1 MRIPLISFKSRIA
14 AFLCAASLIVGLV
27 PAQVAQAEE
36 GQLPGGVII
45 YGRGFGHGRG
55 LSQYGAYGW
64 ATVHG
69 WSWEQILDFY
79 YGGATGNSRSNL
91 EAPNQE
97 MTTWLSAMNNRQTG
111 VVSDS
116 GTMRLLEDPDQ
127 GRRFTS
133 MVAREK
139 SGAQRVYQVWG
150 SGERKCLN
158 ESDSPEAAGFTLIGE
173 FNETASFVT
182 NSSQDPGAS
191 ALDTVGLCEPR
202 SASANQVRYYRGIV
216 RAMNNTKNEN
226 RTINIARLDDYLRGV
241 VPRES
246 PASWGDTAGGAGM
259 NALRAQAVAA
269 RSYSVTE
276 NRYAGLAK
284 TCDTQDCQVYGGAA
298 LRTSVN
304 ASPTVLESANTDRAV
319 AETTGVVIRNP
330 KGNVV
335 RTEFSSSNGGRT
347 AGGEFPALVD
357 EGDISANSS
366 LMIWTRAFSAAQ
378 IVAKY
383 PQVGVLTSVTTTNDG
398 LGGDFGGYTLDVT
411 IAGTSGSVKV
421 SGWAFRTAFG
431 LPAPWFGA
439 TPVFGAPLEAG
450 VVGSMLLVGDSI
462 GQSIATE
469 FSAIVSPAYPSV
481 NFQALANRCMVGPSC
496 VTPDKGL
503 PDAIG
508 VVNSLSAEQ
517 FPQIAI
523 VQLGYNDD
531 PNTMAGDVAAVINAL
546 NARNVQRIVFVNLS
560 TRRASQ
566 NYALSNAAL
575 TAAAQTNPNV
585 SVLDWN
591 AASSDPSASRW
602 FSDDVHLTATG
613 RAEFTLF
620 LRKQLDELRA
630 QGLITP
636 NPESVLPLAVPL
648 IVGNRGEPVSQLQAA
663 LNTALGLK
671 KKQKLST
678 DGNYG
683 KGTAGAVSKIEELNG
698 LPVDGLADATVL
710 SLLGLDPTTFK
721 LSQNSRHTSV
731 ATAQTAL
738 ARVLKI
744 KMKADGIFGSGTAKQ
759 LKRFQKSVGL
769 KQTGVID
776 RTTWLSLLAAS
787 ATLAK

>member
-14 AFLCAASLIVGLV
+14 AFLCAASLIVGLM

-202 SASANQVRYYRGIV
+202 TASANQVRYYRGIV

-347 AGGEFPALVD
+347 AGGEFPALAD

-450 VVGSMLLVGDSI
+450 VVGSMLFVGDSI
-462 GQSIATE
+462 GQSIASE

-648 IVGNRGEPVSQLQAA
+648 VVGNRGEPVSQLQAA

-683 KGTAGAVSKIEELNG
+683 KGTADAVSKIEELNG

-710 SLLGLDPTTFK
+710 GLLGIDPASFK

>member
-202 SASANQVRYYRGIV
+202 TASANQVRYYRGIV

-347 AGGEFPALVD
+347 AGGEFPALAD

-383 PQVGVLTSVTTTNDG
+383 PQVGILTSVTTTNDG

-450 VVGSMLLVGDSI
+450 VVGSMLFVGDSI

-648 IVGNRGEPVSQLQAA
+648 VVGNRGEPVSQLQAA

>member
-366 LMIWTRAFSAAQ
+366 LMLWTRAFSAAQ

-450 VVGSMLLVGDSI
+450 VVGSMLFVGDSI

>member
-1 MRIPLISFKSRIA
+1 
-14 AFLCAASLIVGLV
+14 
-27 PAQVAQAEE
+27 
-36 GQLPGGVII
+36 
-45 YGRGFGHGRG
+45 
-55 LSQYGAYGW
+55 
-64 ATVHG
+64 
-69 WSWEQILDFY
+69 
-79 YGGATGNSRSNL
+79 
-91 EAPNQE
+91 
-97 MTTWLSAMNNRQTG
+97 
-111 VVSDS
+111 
-116 GTMRLLEDPDQ
+116 
-127 GRRFTS
+127 
-133 MVAREK
+133 
-139 SGAQRVYQVWG
+139 
-150 SGERKCLN
+150 
-158 ESDSPEAAGFTLIGE
+158 
-173 FNETASFVT
+173 
-182 NSSQDPGAS
+182 
-191 ALDTVGLCEPR
+191 
-202 SASANQVRYYRGIV
+202 
-216 RAMNNTKNEN
+216 
-226 RTINIARLDDYLRGV
+226 
-241 VPRES
+241 
-246 PASWGDTAGGAGM
+246 
-259 NALRAQAVAA
+259 
-269 RSYSVTE
+269 
-276 NRYAGLAK
+276 
-284 TCDTQDCQVYGGAA
+284 
-298 LRTSVN
+298 
-304 ASPTVLESANTDRAV
+304 
-319 AETTGVVIRNP
+319 
-330 KGNVV
+330 
-335 RTEFSSSNGGRT
+335 
-347 AGGEFPALVD
+347 
-357 EGDISANSS
+357 
-366 LMIWTRAFSAAQ
+366 
-378 IVAKY
+378 
-383 PQVGVLTSVTTTNDG
+383 
-398 LGGDFGGYTLDVT
+398 
-411 IAGTSGSVKV
+411 
-421 SGWAFRTAFG
+421 
-431 LPAPWFGA
+431 
-439 TPVFGAPLEAG
+439 
-450 VVGSMLLVGDSI
+450 MLFVGDSI
-462 GQSIATE
+462 GSSIATE

-575 TAAAQTNPNV
+575 SAAAQTNPNV

-671 KKQKLST
+671 KKQKLAT

-698 LPVDGLADATVL
+698 LPIDGLADATVL
-710 SLLGLDPTTFK
+710 SLLGIDPASFK

-738 ARVLKI
+738 SRVLKI
-744 KMKADGIFGSGTAKQ
+744 KMAADGIFGSGTTKQ

>member
-14 AFLCAASLIVGLV
+14 AFLCAASLIVGLM

-216 RAMNNTKNEN
+216 RAMNNTRNEN

-347 AGGEFPALVD
+347 AGGEFPALAD

-439 TPVFGAPLEAG
+439 TPVFGAPFN
-450 VVGSMLLVGDSI
+450 VVRWRLNRSEHRHRILSNSFACVPISQFSSTRKPLHGRPKLRYPRQRFARCNWRCEFVECRAVSANRNRSI
-462 GQSIATE
+462 GIQRRPKHDGWRRGCSYQRAKRPQCAAHRVRQSLDTPRIAKLCL
-469 FSAIVSPAYPSV
+469 IKRG
-481 NFQALANRCMVGPSC
+481 ANCC
-496 VTPDKGL
+496 C
-503 PDAIG
+503 A
-508 VVNSLSAEQ
+508 NE
-517 FPQIAI
+517 PQC
-523 VQLGYNDD
+523 
-531 PNTMAGDVAAVINAL
+531 
-546 NARNVQRIVFVNLS
+546 
-560 TRRASQ
+560 
-566 NYALSNAAL
+566 
-575 TAAAQTNPNV
+575 
-585 SVLDWN
+585 
-591 AASSDPSASRW
+591 
-602 FSDDVHLTATG
+602 
-613 RAEFTLF
+613 
-620 LRKQLDELRA
+620 
-630 QGLITP
+630 
-636 NPESVLPLAVPL
+636 
-648 IVGNRGEPVSQLQAA
+648 
-663 LNTALGLK
+663 
-671 KKQKLST
+671 
-678 DGNYG
+678 
-683 KGTAGAVSKIEELNG
+683 
-698 LPVDGLADATVL
+698 
-710 SLLGLDPTTFK
+710 
-721 LSQNSRHTSV
+721 
-731 ATAQTAL
+731 
-738 ARVLKI
+738 
-744 KMKADGIFGSGTAKQ
+744 FGS
-759 LKRFQKSVGL
+759 
-769 KQTGVID
+769 
-776 RTTWLSLLAAS
+776 
-787 ATLAK
+787 

>member
-1 MRIPLISFKSRIA
+1 MRIPLISFKSRIT
-14 AFLCAASLIVGLV
+14 AFLCAASLIVGLM

-216 RAMNNTKNEN
+216 RAMNNTRNEN

-347 AGGEFPALVD
+347 AGGEFPALAD

-450 VVGSMLLVGDSI
+450 VVGSMLFVGDSI

-698 LPVDGLADATVL
+698 LPVDGVADATVL
-710 SLLGLDPTTFK
+710 SLLGVDPTTFK
-721 LSQNSRHTSV
+721 LSQKSRHTSV

-738 ARVLKI
+738 SRVLKI

>member
-1 MRIPLISFKSRIA
+1 
-14 AFLCAASLIVGLV
+14 
-27 PAQVAQAEE
+27 
-36 GQLPGGVII
+36 
-45 YGRGFGHGRG
+45 
-55 LSQYGAYGW
+55 
-64 ATVHG
+64 
-69 WSWEQILDFY
+69 
-79 YGGATGNSRSNL
+79 
-91 EAPNQE
+91 
-97 MTTWLSAMNNRQTG
+97 
-111 VVSDS
+111 
-116 GTMRLLEDPDQ
+116 
-127 GRRFTS
+127 
-133 MVAREK
+133 
-139 SGAQRVYQVWG
+139 
-150 SGERKCLN
+150 
-158 ESDSPEAAGFTLIGE
+158 
-173 FNETASFVT
+173 
-182 NSSQDPGAS
+182 
-191 ALDTVGLCEPR
+191 
-202 SASANQVRYYRGIV
+202 
-216 RAMNNTKNEN
+216 MNNTKNEN

-366 LMIWTRAFSAAQ
+366 LMLWTRAFSAAQ

-450 VVGSMLLVGDSI
+450 VVGSMLFVGDSI

-575 TAAAQTNPNV
+575 SAAAQTNPNV

-636 NPESVLPLAVPL
+636 NPESILPLAVPL
-648 IVGNRGEPVSQLQAA
+648 VEGNRGEPVSQLQAA

-759 LKRFQKSVGL
+759 LKRFQKSVGI